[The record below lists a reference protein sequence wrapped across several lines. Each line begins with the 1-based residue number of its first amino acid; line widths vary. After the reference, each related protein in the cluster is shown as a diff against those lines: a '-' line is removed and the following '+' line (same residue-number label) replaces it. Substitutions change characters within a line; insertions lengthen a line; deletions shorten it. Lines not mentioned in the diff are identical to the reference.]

1 MEVEEVEVEVVGDSD
16 NVKEQTPMGSDLWV
30 WMSLTDKL
38 TKRPCADLTDLTL
51 TQYQLIMPIGQA

>member
-1 MEVEEVEVEVVGDSD
+1 MEVVGDSD